1 MWENILKRSQ
11 SKFSSNNLPMLKDMI
26 GRMLDDIPKG
36 TEFTLND
43 IIDKFTDYLPSDA
56 PIGFSRWWGKEGN
69 VQSRRGI
76 KWFKSYFPKYARN
89 RNKVETL
96 NVDRQL
102 SKYRKL

>member
-1 MWENILKRSQ
+1 MWKNILKRSQ

-26 GRMLDDIPKG
+26 GRMLDDIP
-36 TEFTLND
+36 N
-43 IIDKFTDYLPSDA
+43 KFTDYLPSDA
-56 PIGFSRWWGKEGN
+56 PIGFSKWWGKEGN